1 MLASIRRHL
10 GMPLLAKEL
19 TEQAA
24 RRRTY
29 VIRFL
34 YAALLFA
41 SGLFIVA
48 TALLTVWAVAVL
60 CLAVPAA

>member
-1 MLASIRRHL
+1 MEASRDDVRFV
-10 GMPLLAKEL
+10 
-19 TEQAA
+19 AA
-24 RRRTY
+24 MRIFATPAPSGPRTP
-29 VIRFL
+29 
-34 YAALLFA
+34 A